1 MAEATPQTDLNEEG
15 KRTLNYKPKGA
26 AETSVTEQEADKLS
40 PEAQKLA
47 VWHEVQQKQKSRT
60 TPDSIIM
67 HPRIVSEQITKPVE
81 PNLFDR
87 TDLAGTAALQQAKM
101 LNDEGNLLNALSFG
115 IGGNALTLKVVKA
128 LQILLYKNSSL
139 FGQQKTLSGASSVYA
154 LAKRTTKQT
163 PNTPQGTPYPIIT
176 TTPYQFCKEVLGG
189 KKPSKTEKEKILKE
203 LNRFERGKFIIQEG
217 NHAACMSLVDVTY
230 ITDEKGNSVLWIEL
244 KPLFALIAGHGF
256 VRERADILSLLSDV
270 SKDMTLLLYELLI
283 TAFSRNFKGENTYNR
298 KKDDV
303 FEIIAKLRSYKTN
316 PKRREAD
323 YQYSIGVMKRIRLL
337 SDYNENG
344 STCTFTLNA
353 NHLNEDFNDE
363 QEKPS

>member
-1 MAEATPQTDLNEEG
+1 MENKDTQAEG
-15 KRTLNYKPKGA
+15 KAVDALQDQKQGG
-26 AETSVTEQEADKLS
+26 TSFEKDEVGKLS
-40 PEAQKLA
+40 PEAQKLK
-47 VWHEVQQKQKSRT
+47 VWYEVQQKQKIHT
-60 TPDSIIM
+60 TPDSVFT
-67 HPRIVSEQITKPVE
+67 HPRIISQQITKPVE

-87 TDLAGTAALQQAKM
+87 TDLAGTEALQQAKR

-139 FGQQKTLSGASSVYA
+139 FGEQKTLSGASSVYG
-154 LAKRTTKQT
+154 LAKRTAQQT
-163 PNTPQGTPYPIIT
+163 PYTPRGTYYPTIV
-176 TTPYQFCKEVLGG
+176 TTPHLFCKEVLGG
-189 KKPSKTEKEKILKE
+189 RKPSKTEKENILKE
-203 LNRFERGKFIIQEG
+203 LNRFESGKFIIQE
-217 NHAACMSLVDVTY
+217 NKRAVCMSLVDVTY
-230 ITDEKGNSVLWIEL
+230 LTDEKGNSVLWIEL

-337 SDYNENG
+337 SDYEENG